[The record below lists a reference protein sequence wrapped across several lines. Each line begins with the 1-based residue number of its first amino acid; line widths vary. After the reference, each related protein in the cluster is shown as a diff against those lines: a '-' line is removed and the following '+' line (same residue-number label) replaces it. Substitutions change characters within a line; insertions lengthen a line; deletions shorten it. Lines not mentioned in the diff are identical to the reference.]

1 MKIKRKIDS
10 AGKKS
15 AKLHRKKRK
24 LEDVERPGKK
34 LKTAADGENED
45 ISFAD
50 ELAQLARDDPALYE
64 FLKHEEQDLFD
75 EANDDL
81 DGMEKEEESTM
92 NEEQGKF
99 VFNIITKNYKELF

>member
-10 AGKKS
+10 TRKKS
-15 AKLHRKKRK
+15 TKLYRKRRK
-24 LEDVERPGKK
+24 LEDVERPRKK
-34 LKTAADGENED
+34 LKKDDENDEKNEN

-75 EANDDL
+75 EENDDL
-81 DGMEKEEESTM
+81 DGMEEEGSII
-92 NEEQGKF
+92 NEKQGIWNLLLLICF
-99 VFNIITKNYKELF
+99 